1 MIERTNFL
9 LTCSYLQF
17 EAFLGD
23 LITDESGHICFDVL
37 IKTWLLQTR
46 KTLQVKI
53 KTHV

>member
-37 IKTWLLQTR
+37 IKNMVATN
-46 KTLQVKI
+46 KENI
-53 KTHV
+53 AS